1 VALMNWALDNTA
13 ELLAN
18 PTSKGWMS
26 RWIGVLKEEARR
38 GFHPN
43 LPKYGFGDPTSY
55 GLIGTIV
62 GAMSASGAVRHG
74 AECFNFYFPQELD
87 PDFLVVWS
95 KEVDK
100 DGVVTIEGFENP
112 PWKTFD
118 EAELRTFLLER
129 AKEGYSF
136 PINPVWPVRD
146 AGWLEVLHALQQ
158 NEETSENVR
167 SWFPPSSGVLERI
180 QALHDASPNGFSVVK
195 DTEAAEHSAR
205 KGARRRGSTFAND
218 LRKDIKAL
226 ELGQDTET
234 RDEANLVDLLVRR
247 EMKAR
252 YARIRVSL
260 LCALKSDEAVTEG

>member
-1 VALMNWALDNTA
+1 MLLPITLAAL
-13 ELLAN
+13 LL
-18 PTSKGWMS
+18 PS
-26 RWIGVLKEEARR
+26 
-38 GFHPN
+38 
-43 LPKYGFGDPTSY
+43 
-55 GLIGTIV
+55 
-62 GAMSASGAVRHG
+62 
-74 AECFNFYFPQELD
+74 Q
-87 PDFLVVWS
+87 
-95 KEVDK
+95 
-100 DGVVTIEGFENP
+100 
-112 PWKTFD
+112 
-118 EAELRTFLLER
+118 
-129 AKEGYSF
+129 
-136 PINPVWPVRD
+136 VWPVRD

-158 NEETSENVR
+158 NEEASENVR